1 MNIKKKALPIRLP
14 HDEVLASITE
24 PLLTWYEGQSTLR
37 CLP

>member
-14 HDEVLASITE
+14 HAEVLSSIVG